1 MPKRS
6 RNSSP
11 PPPPRLL
18 HRLPVPIPRH
28 RSFQNFTLDTL
39 ISKIQSSS
47 SIVILAGAGIS
58 TSCGI
63 KDFRSPNSGI
73 YSLIAAS
80 KNPFLSAIGEPQEV
94 FNFETFSTE
103 PEIFY
108 AAAPIVLSSML
119 QTSTPSLT
127 HQFITKLEEHGKLST
142 CFTQN
147 IDGLEEKAGLS
158 SSRLIQC
165 HGDLK
170 HASCLK
176 CSASV
181 PIEQILPVAMTGN
194 VPLCEKQIQKR
205 TKTKSG
211 SSSSSSKQSTS
222 ISCGGVMKP
231 SCVFFYEPLP
241 SSLLTSLQ
249 EAAKTA
255 DLLLIIGTSLNV
267 APVNL
272 LPRMVKSDI
281 PVVLINKERIS
292 SLKSVEF
299 DLELIGDADVIV
311 NEIIRQLKWSD
322 HLSNKSLTIV
332 KSSSVSPVYI
342 VSKL

>member
-1 MPKRS
+1 
-6 RNSSP
+6 
-11 PPPPRLL
+11 
-18 HRLPVPIPRH
+18 
-28 RSFQNFTLDTL
+28 
-39 ISKIQSSS
+39 
-47 SIVILAGAGIS
+47 LAGAGIS

-63 KDFRSPNSGI
+63 KDFRSPDSGI

-80 KNPFLSAIGEPQEV
+80 EHPLLAAIGEPQEV
-94 FNFETFSTE
+94 FNFETFSAE

-108 AAAPIVLSSML
+108 AAAPIVLSSMI
-119 QTSTPSLT
+119 QTSSPSLT
-127 HQFITKLEEHGKLST
+127 HRFITKLEEHGKLST

-158 SSRLIQC
+158 TSRLIQC

-170 HASCLK
+170 NATCLK

-211 SSSSSSKQSTS
+211 SSSSSSSSKQSTS

-231 SCVFFYEPLP
+231 SCVFFSEPLP

-292 SLKSVEF
+292 SLKSSVEF

-311 NEIIRQLKWSD
+311 NEIMRQLKWSD
-322 HLSNKSLTIV
+322 HPSDHLSGKSVTIV

-342 VSKL
+342 IQSISKL